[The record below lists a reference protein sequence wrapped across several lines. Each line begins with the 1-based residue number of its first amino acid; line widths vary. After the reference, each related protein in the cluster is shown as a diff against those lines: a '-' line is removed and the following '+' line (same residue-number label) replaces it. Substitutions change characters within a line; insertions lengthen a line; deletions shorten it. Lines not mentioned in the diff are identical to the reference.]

1 MRAMPASDLAWWTCR
16 TCHTVSAYTERDL
29 KKVKGGRP
37 MCTVCDDGTSRFMQR
52 IRFGDLPQ
60 QKVFAMHGADEDVI
74 ADIADIIRVL
84 PDGIPLTLRITK
96 SGADD
101 DDKVELERLVRQREG
116 AVGIDLKRIN
126 YRIAELQNRIDN
138 RRRQQ

>member
-1 MRAMPASDLAWWTCR
+1 
-16 TCHTVSAYTERDL
+16 
-29 KKVKGGRP
+29 
-37 MCTVCDDGTSRFMQR
+37 MQR

-60 QKVFAMHGADEDVI
+60 QKVFTMHGADEDVI

-101 DDKVELERLVRQREG
+101 DKVELERLVRQRED
-116 AVGIDLKRIN
+116 AVGINLKRIN
-126 YRIAELQNRIDN
+126 YRITEPQNRIDN